1 MDEKD
6 ALKDIADIKTL
17 MRGTTTRLNRNA
29 GWFFIVWGLTWTVG
43 FIITQFIGNDA
54 RFVWPVL
61 NLLGIGLSIY
71 IGRRFFGKRGQL
83 AVPDLGRRIILV
95 FVGTTIFGV
104 LVATLFD
111 ISSAEDITLLI
122 VLLSGLGYFIA
133 GVMGPPKNLI
143 LGLALWCSGLLGKLI
158 LPSYLP
164 LIAAIVGGATF
175 LGLGISFL
183 LRREL

>member
-6 ALKDIADIKTL
+6 ALKDIADIKAL

-29 GWFFIVWGLTWTVG
+29 GWFFIVWGLTWTIG

-61 NLLGIGLSIY
+61 NILSIGLSVY
-71 IGRRFFGKRGQL
+71 LGRRFFGKRGEHRI
-83 AVPDLGRRIILV
+83 PGLGRRVVLI

-104 LVATLFD
+104 MVGVLFD
-111 ISSAEDITLLI
+111 ISSAEGITLLV
-122 VLLSGLGYFIA
+122 VLLSGLCYFMA
-133 GVMGPPKNLI
+133 GIVGPAKNLY
-143 LGLALWCSGLLGKLI
+143 LGLLLWAAALVGRLAF
-158 LPSYLP
+158 PSYLS
-164 LIAAIVGGATF
+164 LIVAIVGGATF